1 MRSIRDGVEQT
12 IGPASFNNAGKE
24 KKDVR
29 GSKPPANFV
38 TDVLRGN
45 AGEFRARA

>member
-12 IGPASFNNAGKE
+12 IGAASFNNAGRE

-29 GSKPPANFV
+29 GSKPANFV

-45 AGEFRARA
+45 AGEIRARA